1 VALARGYAMGTLFAL
16 TNPEA
21 AIHILWEVY
30 PQTKATG
37 KDEATALRDDLSTL
51 KARAA
56 NWPPEAGGVKKWG
69 ENSIEN
75 YNKYVDF
82 LVANGV
88 LKEKIDAKE
97 LVTNDLIDDINKF
110 DAAAVVKMAK
120 EYK

>member
-1 VALARGYAMGTLFAL
+1 M
-16 TNPEA
+16 
-21 AIHILWEVY
+21 
-30 PQTKATG
+30 
-37 KDEATALRDDLSTL
+37 RDDLATL

-56 NWPPEAGGVKKWG
+56 SWPPQAGGVKKWG

-97 LVTNDLIDDINKF
+97 LVTNELIDDINKF
-110 DAAAVVKMAK
+110 DAAEVTKLAK
-120 EYK
+120 DYKAK